1 MKDFL
6 WKRLEKKSAE
16 LKTMQEN
23 FLIFVKEINTA
34 SFESNAISA
43 LLAMQKLKTEISEL
57 DFLYN
62 IASISKE

>member
-6 WKRLEKKSAE
+6 WERLEKKSAE

-23 FLIFVKEINTA
+23 FLIFAKEINTA
-34 SFESNAISA
+34 SFESNAIST

-62 IASISKE
+62 IASINKE